1 MAIRWIPGHRAACHR
16 SGEDGHRAAGQLR
29 DSERILS
36 DTQDRR
42 NEADATLQRLQAQ
55 IRKLPSANKG
65 LATQAALFDA
75 LREIFDSA
83 VEEFRQRLRVDVE
96 REASEIHKALSAEPG
111 YGGLKIN
118 EQFGLSLVNDRGRVI
133 TDRSAG
139 SEQIV
144 ALSLIGA
151 LNRCATREGPIVM
164 DTPFGR
170 LDRRHR
176 HNILKFAP
184 NFGAQVVLLVQSGEL
199 ERDRDLAD
207 LAPHVAREYRVER
220 DGASDRSRIRVKDSV
235 NLILWFAKDASKTK
249 ADNRRVLK
257 RYSASMDALLKNGYQ
272 IRKRPSNHNITGKF
286 MVDNKGAIPPNLL
299 GFADGDQSDL
309 QGEPFDALFDNILA
323 VSNTIS
329 NDNYLAECRL
339 HGVKPHNAR
348 FPKGLPAFFI
358 EFLTERNDVVYDP
371 FAGSNTTGEVA
382 EALGRKWV
390 SCELDAEGKF
400 AGTYVRSS
408 AFRFDSPRFE
418 PGFEVLP
425 DEKWVSQAKR
435 VRPASVKV

>member
-1 MAIRWIPGHRAACHR
+1 MPVWQ
-16 SGEDGHRAAGQLR
+16 SLLR
-29 DSERILS
+29 DTGSLVIDVGGSYLPGAPKRSTYHFEL
-36 DTQDRR
+36 
-42 NEADATLQRLQAQ
+42 AARLARHFELCQEFYWYNPA
-55 IRKLPSANKG
+55 KLPGPAQWTN
-65 LATQAALFDA
+65 
-75 LREIFDSA
+75 
-83 VEEFRQRLRVDVE
+83 VD
-96 REASEIHKALSAEPG
+96 
-111 YGGLKIN
+111 
-118 EQFGLSLVNDRGRVI
+118 
-133 TDRSAG
+133 
-139 SEQIV
+139 
-144 ALSLIGA
+144 
-151 LNRCATREGPIVM
+151 
-164 DTPFGR
+164 
-170 LDRRHR
+170 
-176 HNILKFAP
+176 
-184 NFGAQVVLLVQSGEL
+184 
-199 ERDRDLAD
+199 
-207 LAPHVAREYRVER
+207 
-220 DGASDRSRIRVKDSV
+220 RIRVKDSV

-272 IRKRPSNHNITGKF
+272 IRKRPSNHNITGNF
-286 MVDNKGAIPPNLL
+286 MVNNKGAIPPNLL

-408 AFRFDSPRFE
+408 AFRFESPQFE
-418 PGFEVLP
+418 AGFEALP
-425 DEKWVSQAKR
+425 DEKWVSQAR
-435 VRPASVKV
+435 RIRPVSAKV

>member
-1 MAIRWIPGHRAACHR
+1 MNADINSPPRLAYTTTKGKAYQGDSRLVLESKAMKPKSVDLIFTSPPFSLTRPKDYGNKPHDEYLSWFDTFVPVWQAL
-16 SGEDGHRAAGQLR
+16 LR
-29 DSERILS
+29 DTGSLVIDVGGSYLPGAPKRSTYHFEL
-36 DTQDRR
+36 
-42 NEADATLQRLQAQ
+42 AARLARHFDLCQEFYWYNPA
-55 IRKLPSANKG
+55 KLPGPAQWTN
-65 LATQAALFDA
+65 
-75 LREIFDSA
+75 
-83 VEEFRQRLRVDVE
+83 VD
-96 REASEIHKALSAEPG
+96 
-111 YGGLKIN
+111 
-118 EQFGLSLVNDRGRVI
+118 
-133 TDRSAG
+133 
-139 SEQIV
+139 
-144 ALSLIGA
+144 
-151 LNRCATREGPIVM
+151 
-164 DTPFGR
+164 
-170 LDRRHR
+170 
-176 HNILKFAP
+176 
-184 NFGAQVVLLVQSGEL
+184 
-199 ERDRDLAD
+199 
-207 LAPHVAREYRVER
+207 
-220 DGASDRSRIRVKDSV
+220 RIRVKDSV

-272 IRKRPSNHNITGKF
+272 IRKRPSNHNITGNF

-299 GFADGDQSDL
+299 GFADGDQSEL

-358 EFLTERNDVVYDP
+358 EFLTERDDVVYDP

-408 AFRFDSPRFE
+408 AFRFESPRFE
-418 PGFEVLP
+418 DGFETLP
-425 DEKWVSQAKR
+425 EEKWVSQAKR